1 MKSQSNQYEGS
12 IKNRLVKRIAAWAIP
27 SLVSGALVFAAVT
40 ALPVNAHAF
49 SIFGL
54 EFPPLFVCGDEGMP
68 QCTFYDFFLV
78 FRNLITTMFFLCVP
92 IVFFSFAYAGF
103 KYLTAGDSEDG
114 HTTAKNIFT
123 YTAWGFFWMC
133 AAWIIVRAILSPL
146 LDTAKGFKIL
156 GF

>member
-1 MKSQSNQYEGS
+1 MSMKSQSIQHKENF
-12 IKNRLVKRIAAWAIP
+12 KNRIIAWTIP
-27 SLVSGALVFAAVT
+27 TLVSAALIIASAL
-40 ALPVNAHAF
+40 ALPAPTHAI

-78 FRNLITTMFFLCVP
+78 FKNLITTMFYLCVP

-114 HTTAKNIFT
+114 HTTAKNVFT

-133 AAWIIVRAILSPL
+133 AAWIIVRAILEPL
-146 LDTAKGFKIL
+146 LDTAKGFKVL
-156 GF
+156 GL